1 MDYRETLNL
10 PKTDFPMRAN
20 LPRREPEIQ
29 RRWDAMD
36 LYRRLREARRGRPRF
51 VLHDG
56 PPYANGD
63 IHVGTALNK
72 ILKDVVV
79 RYASMVGYDAPY
91 VPGWDTHGLPI
102 ERRALEVLGVDRR
115 AISPV
120 ELRNRCRDYA
130 LEQMNRQRQQFR
142 RLGVLGDWERPYL
155 TLDPEYEAKQIE
167 VFGEMARR
175 GYIYRSLY
183 SVYWCPVDETA
194 LAEAEIEYREKT
206 SPSIYVAFP
215 VVDGRGRL
223 PDGARLVIW
232 TTTPWTIPAN
242 LAIAVHPE
250 ARYVAVETD
259 RGPLVV
265 AEPLVERVLQAAQ
278 LEERGRSGPW
288 TGADLAGVTYRH
300 PLFDRTSP
308 VVLAE
313 HVSMEEG
320 TGLVHTAPGHG
331 QEDFEVGRR
340 YGLPVLS
347 PVDDRGRFTQE
358 AGPFAGLFYA
368 DANPHIVRALDDAGA
383 LLAEGTIRH
392 QYAHCWRCRQPVIF
406 RATTQ
411 WFASVEGFRRQALEA
426 IDRVRWIPEWGR
438 ERIRNMVADRGDWC
452 ISRQR
457 AWGVPIPVFY
467 CEACQEPV
475 ITEASIRAVADLFR
489 REGSNAW
496 FQREAAEILPEGF
509 ACPHCG
515 SRQGFRKETDIM
527 DVWFDSGSS
536 HAAVLET
543 REELT
548 WPADLYLEGSDQ
560 HRGWFQS
567 SLLTAVATRG
577 QAPYRAVLTHGFVV
591 DGEGRKMS
599 KSLGNV
605 VDPNDVIRRYGADVL
620 RLWAVSSD
628 YRGDVRISEDILKQ
642 MAEVYRKIRNTLRFL
657 LANLGDFDPG
667 RDAVAYGELPEL
679 DRWALARLAQVT
691 ERVRRAYD
699 EYQYQLVYHAI
710 HNFCVTDLSAFY
722 LDVLKDRLYASWP
735 AAPERRAAQT
745 VLYQLARTL
754 TLLLAPVLC
763 HTADEVWGHLP
774 RGEGEPESVHL
785 ALMPDPQPAWRDE
798 ALLHRYETLLRVRE
812 AVYRVLEQA
821 RQDKVIEV
829 PAEARVVI
837 AGATGEQARV
847 LERHMPELPELF
859 LVAEV
864 VVEPGH
870 GRGTEPAAASAVPG
884 ALGGAA
890 AVRDGGGVPADPAR
904 DAAAEGTGTGPAA
917 GAQPEVAGTA
927 GGGSVEARVDGLT
940 VRVARSSLARC
951 ARCWRHVPGVG
962 DDGDHPDLCPRCAQV
977 VRRLQATPGTDRT
990 AGA

>member
-10 PKTDFPMRAN
+10 PRTDFPMRAN
-20 LPRREPEIQ
+20 LPQREPEIQ
-29 RRWDAMD
+29 RRWDEMD

-51 VLHDG
+51 ILHDG

-79 RYASMVGYDAPY
+79 RHASMAGYDAPY

-130 LEQMNRQRQQFR
+130 LDQMNRQRQQFR

-155 TLDPEYEAKQIE
+155 TLEPEYEAKQIE

-175 GYIYRSLY
+175 GYIYRNLY

-206 SPSIYVAFP
+206 SPSIYVAFE

-223 PDGARLVIW
+223 PSGARLVIW

-265 AEPLVERVLQAAQ
+265 AEPLVERVLEATR
-278 LEERGRSGPW
+278 LDERGRLGAW
-288 TGADLAGVTYRH
+288 TGAELEGVTYRH
-300 PLFDRTSP
+300 PLFQRTSP
-308 VVLAE
+308 VVLAD

-347 PVDDRGRFTQE
+347 PVDGSGRFTEE
-358 AGPFAGLFYA
+358 AGPFAGRFYA
-368 DANPHIVRALDDAGA
+368 DANPEIVRALDEAGA
-383 LLAEGTIRH
+383 LLAQGTIRH

-426 IDRVRWIPEWGR
+426 IDRVRWIPAWGR
-438 ERIRNMVADRGDWC
+438 ERIHNMVADRGDWC

-467 CEACQEPV
+467 CEDCQEPV
-475 ITEASIRAVADLFR
+475 ITEESIGAVAALFR

-496 FQREAAEILPEGF
+496 FEREAAEILPEGF

-515 SRQGFRKETDIM
+515 SRKGFRKETDIM

-543 REELT
+543 REELA

-642 MAEVYRKIRNTLRFL
+642 MAEIYRKIRNTLRFL
-657 LANLGDFDPG
+657 LANLGDFDPA
-667 RDAVAYGELPEL
+667 RDAVAYAELPEL

-699 EYQYQLVYHAI
+699 EYQYHLVYHAV

-722 LDVLKDRLYASWP
+722 LDVLKDRLYASLP
-735 AAPERRAAQT
+735 ADPQRRAAQT

-763 HTADEVWGHLP
+763 HTAEEVWGHLP
-774 RGEGEPESVHL
+774 RLEGDPESVHL
-785 ALMPDPQPAWRDE
+785 ALLPEPQEAWRDGE
-798 ALLHRYETLLRVRE
+798 LLRRYEVLLEVRE
-812 AVYRVLEQA
+812 EVYRALEQA

-829 PAEARVVI
+829 PAEARVTI
-837 AGATGEQARV
+837 AGPAADAARV
-847 LERHMPELPELF
+847 LESLSERLPELF

-864 VVEPGH
+864 RVE
-870 GRGTEPAAASAVPG
+870 
-884 ALGGAA
+884 
-890 AVRDGGGVPADPAR
+890 
-904 DAAAEGTGTGPAA
+904 PAA
-917 GAQPEVAGTA
+917 GAGPA
-927 GGGSVEARVDGLT
+927 
-940 VRVARSSLARC
+940 VRVERSPLARC
-951 ARCWRHVPGVG
+951 ARCWRHVAGVG
-962 DDGDHPDLCPRCAQV
+962 DDPAHPDLCPRCATV
-977 VRRLQATPGTDRT
+977 IRHLEASPAAD
-990 AGA
+990 

>member
-10 PKTDFPMRAN
+10 PQTDFPMRAN

-29 RRWDAMD
+29 RRWDEMK
-36 LYRRLREARRGRPRF
+36 LYQRLREARRGRPRF

-79 RYASMVGYDAPY
+79 RYASMAGYDAPY

-102 ERRALEVLGVDRR
+102 ERKALEVLGVDRR
-115 AISPV
+115 AIAPV
-120 ELRNRCRDYA
+120 ELRNHCRAYA
-130 LEQMNRQRQQFR
+130 LEQIENQRRQFR
-142 RLGVLGDWERPYL
+142 RLGVLGDWEHPYL
-155 TLDPEYEAKQIE
+155 TLEPEYEAKQVE

-223 PDGARLVIW
+223 PAGARLVIW

-242 LAIAVHPE
+242 LAIAVHPD
-250 ARYVAVETD
+250 ARYVAVDTE

-265 AEPLVERVLQAAQ
+265 AEPLVERVLQAAG
-278 LEERGRSGPW
+278 LEERGRTGPW
-288 TGADLAGVTYRH
+288 TGAELEGVTYRH

-313 HVSMEEG
+313 HVTMEEG

-347 PVDDRGRFTQE
+347 PVDDRGRFTEE

-368 DANPHIVRALDDAGA
+368 DANPAITRALAEAGA

-411 WFASVEGFRRQALEA
+411 WFASVEGFRQQALEA
-426 IDRVRWIPEWGR
+426 IEGVRWIPEWGR

-467 CEACQEPV
+467 CEDCQRPV
-475 ITEASIRAVADLFR
+475 ITDETIRAVADLFR

-496 FQREAAEILPEGF
+496 FLREAREILPEGF
-509 ACPHCG
+509 RCPHCG
-515 SRQGFRKETDIM
+515 SARGFRKETDIM

-577 QAPYRAVLTHGFVV
+577 RAPYRAVLTHGFVV

-605 VDPNDVIRRYGADVL
+605 VDPQDVIQRYGADVL

-628 YRGDVRISEDILKQ
+628 YRGDVRISEDILRQ

-657 LANLGDFDPG
+657 LGNLGDFDPA
-667 RDAVAYGELPEL
+667 RDAVAYADLPEL
-679 DRWALARLAQVT
+679 DRWALARLAQLV
-691 ERVRRAYD
+691 ERVRKAYD
-699 EYQYQLVYHAI
+699 EYQYHLLYHAI
-710 HNFCVTDLSAFY
+710 HNFCVLDLSAFY
-722 LDVLKDRLYASWP
+722 LDVLKDRLYASRRDEP
-735 AAPERRAAQT
+735 ARRAAQT

-763 HTADEVWGHLP
+763 HTAEEVWSHLP
-774 RGEGEPESVHL
+774 RMQGDPDSVHL
-785 ALMPDPQPAWRDE
+785 ALMPEPPAGWRDE
-798 ALLHRYETLLRVRE
+798 DLLARYELLLAVRDDVNR
-812 AVYRVLEQA
+812 ALEQA
-821 RQDKVIEV
+821 RRQGVVEV
-829 PAEARVVI
+829 AA
-837 AGATGEQARV
+837 QARV
-847 LERHMPELPELF
+847 KLAPPPGEAARLLERYLEQLPELF
-859 LVAEV
+859 LVSEV
-864 VVEPGH
+864 ALV
-870 GRGTEPAAASAVPG
+870 PAAEGPVTAGGTAVPG
-884 ALGGAA
+884 LG
-890 AVRDGGGVPADPAR
+890 
-904 DAAAEGTGTGPAA
+904 
-917 GAQPEVAGTA
+917 VA
-927 GGGSVEARVDGLT
+927 VEASGHP
-940 VRVARSSLARC
+940 RC
-951 ARCWRHVPGVG
+951 ARCWRYVPDVG
-962 DDGDHPDLCPRCAQV
+962 ADPGHPELCRRCAAV
-977 VRRLQATPGTDRT
+977 VAERS
-990 AGA
+990 

>member
-10 PKTDFPMRAN
+10 PRTDFPMRAN
-20 LPRREPEIQ
+20 LPQREPEIQ
-29 RRWDAMD
+29 RRWDEMD

-51 VLHDG
+51 ILHDG

-79 RYASMVGYDAPY
+79 RHASMAGYDAPY

-130 LEQMNRQRQQFR
+130 LDQMNRQRQQFR

-155 TLDPEYEAKQIE
+155 TLEPEYEAKQIE

-175 GYIYRSLY
+175 GYIYRNLY

-206 SPSIYVAFP
+206 SPSIYVAFE

-223 PDGARLVIW
+223 PSGARLVIW

-265 AEPLVERVLQAAQ
+265 AEPLVERVLEATR
-278 LEERGRSGPW
+278 LDERGRLGAW
-288 TGADLAGVTYRH
+288 TGAELEGVTYRH
-300 PLFDRTSP
+300 PLFQRTSP
-308 VVLAE
+308 VVLAD

-347 PVDDRGRFTQE
+347 PVDGSGRFTEE
-358 AGPFAGLFYA
+358 AGPFAGRFYA
-368 DANPHIVRALDDAGA
+368 DANPEIVRALDEAGA
-383 LLAEGTIRH
+383 LLAQGTIRH

-426 IDRVRWIPEWGR
+426 IDRVRWIPAWGR
-438 ERIRNMVADRGDWC
+438 ERIHNMVADRGDWC

-467 CEACQEPV
+467 CEDCQEPV
-475 ITEASIRAVADLFR
+475 ITEESIGAVAALFR

-496 FQREAAEILPEGF
+496 FEREAAEILPEGF

-515 SRQGFRKETDIM
+515 SRKGFRKETDIM

-543 REELT
+543 REELA

-642 MAEVYRKIRNTLRFL
+642 MAEIYRKIRNTLRFL
-657 LANLGDFDPG
+657 LANLGDFDPA
-667 RDAVAYGELPEL
+667 RDAVAHAELPEL

-699 EYQYQLVYHAI
+699 EYQYHLVYHAV

-722 LDVLKDRLYASWP
+722 LDVLKDRLYASLP
-735 AAPERRAAQT
+735 ADPQRRAAQT

-763 HTADEVWGHLP
+763 HTAEEVWGHLP
-774 RGEGEPESVHL
+774 RLEGDPESVHL
-785 ALMPDPQPAWRDE
+785 ALLPEPQEAWRDE
-798 ALLHRYETLLRVRE
+798 ELLRRYEVLLEVRE
-812 AVYRVLEQA
+812 EVYRALEQA

-829 PAEARVVI
+829 PAEARVTI
-837 AGATGEQARV
+837 AGPAADAARV
-847 LERHMPELPELF
+847 LESLSERLPELF

-864 VVEPGH
+864 RVE
-870 GRGTEPAAASAVPG
+870 
-884 ALGGAA
+884 
-890 AVRDGGGVPADPAR
+890 
-904 DAAAEGTGTGPAA
+904 PAA
-917 GAQPEVAGTA
+917 GAGPA
-927 GGGSVEARVDGLT
+927 
-940 VRVARSSLARC
+940 VRVERSPLARC
-951 ARCWRHVPGVG
+951 ARCWRHVAGVG
-962 DDGDHPDLCPRCAQV
+962 DDPAHPDLCPRCATV
-977 VRRLQATPGTDRT
+977 IRHLEASPAAD
-990 AGA
+990 